1 MPTDP
6 SLVNDRV
13 FWACEAVFIKARNST
28 TSGGSDSA
36 TTGTFLY
43 GVQSIGIDYS
53 HDAASLQ
60 DTGRFQRR
68 YTTFGKPNFSVTIER
83 IISGNHS
90 KIENDGVTKTLISG
104 GKSDF
109 FYESA
114 GSGAYETGH
123 LLHENNIGSCG
134 LSTGLRNYDITLVYA
149 GDDVEPAGGL
159 SSVNVRQATIY
170 RCCLLT
176 SIGYSLDLSGQLT
189 ESLTFTTHFAEN
201 TATSGYTYQAFNE
214 DSDGDGT
221 DDTRTGSSI
230 KRKDFD
236 FEYTEFP
243 EQVKRMF
250 KLGNEVNDIEVWGI
264 QSFDVTLDISYSDLM
279 DVGKWRGSVT
289 DVAEQNLFRQVEL
302 PIAVSASFTGI
313 ARSQYRN
320 GIYGGS
326 QIWNITDQNFSAM
339 DGLESGGID
348 KYYTDEP
355 LNIVLGKD
363 ENFDNVNDKFWQID
377 LGDRNYLA
385 DISFSGGDTGGSNVE
400 ATLSFQNDF
409 GDFHIFSHIDAVHT
423 DIQTTKIY

>member
-13 FWACEAVFIKARNST
+13 FWACEAVFIRSRNST
-28 TSGGSDSA
+28 TSGGTDSPN
-36 TTGTFLY
+36 GDFLY
-43 GVQSIGIDYS
+43 GVQSIGIDYN
-53 HDAASLQ
+53 HDATALS
-60 DTGRFQRR
+60 DVGRFQRR
-68 YTTFGKPNFSVTIER
+68 YVTFGKPNFTINIER
-83 IISGNHS
+83 VISGNHRR
-90 KIENDGVTKTLISG
+90 KNDDGTTTLLSG
-104 GKSDF
+104 GESDF
-109 FYESA
+109 FYQSA
-114 GSGAYETGH
+114 SPSYEGGH
-123 LLHENNIGSCG
+123 LLHENNIGACG

-149 GDDVEPAGGL
+149 SDDVEPAGGL
-159 SSVNVRQATIY
+159 AAANIRQATIY

-176 SIGYSLDLSGQLT
+176 SISYSLDVSGQLT
-189 ESLTFTTHFAEN
+189 ETLSFTTHFAEN
-201 TATSGYTYQAFNE
+201 TATSGYTFSTPND
-214 DSDGDGT
+214 DSDGDGI
-221 DDTRTGSSI
+221 DDYRTGSSL

-250 KLGNEVNDIEVWGI
+250 KLENEVDDIEVYGI
-264 QSFDVTLDISYSDLM
+264 QSFDVTLDITYSDPM
-279 DVGKWRGSVT
+279 DIGKWRGSVG
-289 DVAEQNLFRQVEL
+289 DIAEQNLFRQVEL

-326 QIWNITDQNFSAM
+326 QTWNITDQNFTGM
-339 DGLESGGID
+339 DGLENGGIE

-363 ENFDNVNDKFWQID
+363 ENEDNINDKFWQID
-377 LGDRNYLA
+377 LGNRNYLT

-409 GDFHIFSHIDAVHT
+409 ADFHIFSNIASVHT
-423 DIQTTKIY
+423 DIIASQIY

>member
-13 FWACEAVFIKARNST
+13 FWACEAVFIRSRNST
-28 TSGGSDSA
+28 TSGGTDSPN
-36 TTGTFLY
+36 GDFLY
-43 GVQSIGIDYS
+43 GVQSIGIDYN
-53 HDAASLQ
+53 HDVTTLQ

-68 YTTFGKPNFSVTIER
+68 YTTFGKPNFTINIER
-83 IISGNHS
+83 VISGNHRR
-90 KIENDGVTKTLISG
+90 KNEDGTTTLLSG
-104 GKSDF
+104 GESDF
-109 FYESA
+109 FYQSA
-114 GSGAYETGH
+114 SPSYEAGH
-123 LLHENNIGSCG
+123 LLHENNIGACG

-149 GDDVEPAGGL
+149 SDDVEPAGGL
-159 SSVNVRQATIY
+159 AAANIRQATIY

-176 SIGYSLDLSGQLT
+176 SISYSLDINGQLT
-189 ESLTFTTHFAEN
+189 ETLSFTTHFAEN
-201 TATSGYTYQAFNE
+201 TATSGYTFSTPND
-214 DSDGDGT
+214 DSDGDGI
-221 DDTRTGSSI
+221 DDYRTGSSL

-236 FEYTEFP
+236 FEYTELP

-250 KLGNEVNDIEVWGI
+250 KLENEVDDIEVYGI
-264 QSFDVTLDISYSDLM
+264 QSFDVTLDITYSDPM
-279 DVGKWRGSVT
+279 DVGKWRGSVG
-289 DVAEQNLFRQVEL
+289 DIAEQNLFRQVEL

-326 QIWNITDQNFSAM
+326 QTWNITDQNFTGM
-339 DGLESGGID
+339 DGLENGGIE

-363 ENFDNVNDKFWQID
+363 ENEDNINDKFWQID
-377 LGDRNYLA
+377 LGNRNYLT

-409 GDFHIFSHIDAVHT
+409 ADFHIFSNIASVHT
-423 DIQTTKIY
+423 DIIASQIY

>member
-13 FWACEAVFIKARNST
+13 FWACEAVFIRSRNST
-28 TSGGSDSA
+28 TSGGTDSPN
-36 TTGTFLY
+36 GDFLY
-43 GVQSIGIDYS
+43 GVQSIGIDYN
-53 HDAASLQ
+53 HEATALQ

-68 YTTFGKPNFSVTIER
+68 YVTFGKPNFTINIER
-83 IISGNHS
+83 VITGNHRRNN
-90 KIENDGVTKTLISG
+90 EDGTTTLLSG
-104 GKSDF
+104 GESDF
-109 FYESA
+109 FYQSA
-114 GSGAYETGH
+114 SPSYEAGH
-123 LLHENNIGSCG
+123 LLHENNIGACG

-149 GDDVEPAGGL
+149 SDDVEPAGGL
-159 SSVNVRQATIY
+159 AAANIRQATIY

-176 SIGYSLDLSGQLT
+176 SISYSLDISGQLT
-189 ESLTFTTHFAEN
+189 ETLSFTTHFAEN
-201 TATSGYTYQAFNE
+201 TATTGYTFSIPND
-214 DSDGDGT
+214 DSDGDDV
-221 DDTRTGSSI
+221 DDFRTGSSL

-236 FEYTEFP
+236 FEYTELP

-250 KLGNEVNDIEVWGI
+250 KLGNEVDEIEVYGI
-264 QSFDVTLDISYSDLM
+264 QSFDITLDIPYSDPM
-279 DVGKWRGSVT
+279 DVGKWRGSV
-289 DVAEQNLFRQVEL
+289 DDIAEQNLFRQVEL

-326 QIWNITDQNFSAM
+326 QVWNITDQNFSGM
-339 DGLESGGID
+339 DGLETGGIE

-363 ENFDNVNDKFWQID
+363 EDQDETNDKFWQID
-377 LGDRNYLA
+377 LGNRNYLT

-409 GDFHIFSHIDAVHT
+409 ADFHIFSNIASVHT
-423 DIQTTKIY
+423 GIIASQIY